1 MNRNRATKRAKI
13 IAGSCW
19 QTKHRLKIAE
29 TWPDKIN
36 TKNKNRRSQG
46 VLAHLPLFCVLYDH
60 RIFHTAIVAET
71 ESDPEQFMKSGTYL
85 YLRSGLIERWDTL
98 SKFGTYP
105 NMIKTLEIG

>member
-1 MNRNRATKRAKI
+1 MRFGYAKENKEQFK
-13 IAGSCW
+13 SD
-19 QTKHRLKIAE
+19 LE
-29 TWPDKIN
+29 TIRPMLD
-36 TKNKNRRSQG
+36 S
-46 VLAHLPLFCVLYDH
+46 LFD
-60 RIFHTAIVAET
+60 FEKAIVAET